1 MTRRLSVAP
10 DPVLRDGIY
19 IRVSAIMGRT
29 DDRFLSPEIQREA
42 IDRARGRGP
51 ASTVVQEWRDIDV
64 STAKVKAADRPGLQA
79 ALKAARA
86 GDIDRLWVLTL
97 DRFDRDTSA
106 LRTFDEITALG
117 VQLWTEAGP
126 LDVES
131 PEGYL
136 SVSMQLAIA
145 RYQRDRIGKSWR
157 QTHQHRL
164 ERGLTHSGK
173 ARYGYIYDKEQHI
186 HVVDPVTGPILAECY
201 RRYIAGETV
210 YSMIRWLN
218 GEGYKTQAGLPWSDH
233 TLRRLMDTGF
243 AAGVLTYGDAK
254 YEGIHEKLIT
264 KKEWEQFCAA
274 RDSRRRSS
282 NRERSQYLLSGLL
295 RCACG
300 SSMTAGQF
308 GEKQTPKYRCSA
320 AKESGRH
327 LGGYVMAH
335 YIERAVTDWLTDI
348 ASDLDAAIDLAS
360 AAQRKTTKRSN
371 EASKLRREISD
382 LENQLIK
389 LTVDLASG
397 VVPEVAYL
405 PARDLIAAKRNAK
418 AEQLQ
423 EVQRAAAAPK
433 SERPQAAAAALLR
446 DWDLLPIT
454 QRREALKRLIK
465 VITVTPGR
473 PRAIIE
479 ITPLWQ

>member
-1 MTRRLSVAP
+1 MSRRLSVAP
-10 DPVLRDGIY
+10 EPVLRDGIY
-19 IRVSAIMGRT
+19 IRVSAIMGRN
-29 DDRFLSPEIQREA
+29 DERFLSPDIQREA

-51 ASTVVQEWRDIDV
+51 ASTVVNEWRDIDV
-64 STAKVKAADRPGLQA
+64 STAKVKAADRVGLQA
-79 ALKAARA
+79 ALKAARS

-117 VQLWTEAGP
+117 VELWTEAGP

-164 ERGLTHSGK
+164 DRGLTHSGK
-173 ARYGYIYDKEQHI
+173 ARYGYQYDKDLHM
-186 HVVDPVTGPILAECY
+186 HVVDPITGPILVKCY

-210 YSMIRWLN
+210 YSLIRWLN
-218 GEGYKTQAGLPWSDH
+218 SEGHLTQAGMPWSDR

-243 AAGVLTYGDAK
+243 AAGVITYGDATYK
-254 YEGIHEKLIT
+254 GAHEKLIT
-264 KKEWEQFCAA
+264 EQEWEHFCSV
-274 RDSRRRSS
+274 RDSRRRTS
-282 NRERSQYLLSGLL
+282 NTERSQYLLSGML
-295 RCACG
+295 RCKCG

-308 GEKQTPKYRCSA
+308 GAKNTPKYRCRA

-335 YIERAVTDWLTDI
+335 FIEREVVQWLSEI
-348 ASDLDAAIDLAS
+348 ASDLDAAIDLS
-360 AAQRKTTKRSN
+360 TAAVSKSRKRTN
-371 EASKLRREISD
+371 EASTLQREITE

-397 VVPEVAYL
+397 VVPETVYL
-405 PARDLIAAKRNAK
+405 PARDLISGKRDAKSER
-418 AEQLQ
+418 LQ

-446 DWDLLPIT
+446 DWDLLPVAL
-454 QRREALKRLIK
+454 RREALKRLIS

-473 PRAIIE
+473 PRALIE
-479 ITPLWQ
+479 ITPLWN